1 MEGRTDEP
9 KMAIGYIRQTRRRVQ
24 RENHPFLLVIVLVS
38 EHFAFFDCARQ
49 NPQSSIAADTP
60 LDMRSHLAREQ
71 KKKRTRRTQ
80 GTHVPERKRGMES
93 RGDGG
98 GIKGFPES
106 WL

>member
-1 MEGRTDEP
+1 MTE
-9 KMAIGYIRQTRRRVQ
+9 
-24 RENHPFLLVIVLVS
+24 HPAF
-38 EHFAFFDCARQ
+38 FAFASQ

-80 GTHVPERKRGMES
+80 GTHVPERKRGMEM